1 LLILIQ
7 QNVDGSNFFDRSWA
21 EFKVGFGDTSGNFWL
36 GNDLISQL
44 SLTGNYKLRFDLQ
57 ENGTNDWYW
66 AEYTTFT
73 VLDEASNYRLQVAG
87 YSSDT
92 GYDALGY
99 SNGMMFTTYDRD
111 NDQWINNCAL
121 YTGGGFWYK
130 KCAYASV
137 NTVRDDSYSSGFTW
151 NAIPDEID
159 IKLQTSRMW
168 LCQ

>member
-1 LLILIQ
+1 MLIQ
-7 QNVDGSNFFDRSWA
+7 QNVDGSSFFSRNWA
-21 EFKVGFGDTSGNFWL
+21 EFKVGFGDTSGNLWL

-57 ENGTNDWYW
+57 KIGTNDWYW

-99 SNGMMFTTYDRD
+99 SNGMMFTTHDRD
-111 NDQWINNCAL
+111 NDQRSGSNCAQENQ
-121 YTGGGFWYK
+121 GGFWYLN
-130 KCAYASV
+130 CAYSSV
-137 NTVRDDSYSSGFTW
+137 TAARSSTFDDFRWYS
-151 NAIPDEID
+151 ID
-159 IKLQTSRMW
+159 LQTSRMW
-168 LCQ
+168 LICQ